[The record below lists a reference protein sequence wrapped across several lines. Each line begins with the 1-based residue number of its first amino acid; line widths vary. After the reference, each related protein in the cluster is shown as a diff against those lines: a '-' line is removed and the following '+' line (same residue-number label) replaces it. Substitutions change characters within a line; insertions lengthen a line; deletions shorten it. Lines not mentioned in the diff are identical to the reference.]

1 MLGAIDSHSQEI
13 ISVTT
18 EGTVN
23 APPVTLVLDNA
34 RYQRC
39 RDVAIHAMQ
48 RDIEL
53 LYLPYIPA
61 YSPSLNLIGR
71 LWELTKKK
79 CLTKTHYQN
88 FKDFRAAIDD
98 CLGRMAGEYLPEL
111 KSLITVNFESLHFPQ
126 DLMTRS
132 IDRMGRA
139 STGKVCREIGAVAA

>member
-23 APPVTLVLDNA
+23 APPVTLVLNNA

-53 LYLPYIPA
+53 LYLPYMPA

-98 CLGRMAGEYLPEL
+98 CLGRMAGE
-111 KSLITVNFESLHFPQ
+111 SLHFPQ